1 MAATE
6 SNHRDDLSMLR
17 DAYVYLLSRALVNR
31 QEIRDLAEPGVEYN
45 KFKHNPIDQVI
56 DWANPNLDV
65 ANSETWV
72 AVDADHPVRLVI
84 PTIEGRYFTVQVIDQ
99 WGETITNINPR
110 KFPLGASGEFFFVAP
125 DNRASLPNDSSV
137 IVLRS
142 RKAKILA
149 RIEIAD
155 DAETA
160 TELQRQLQLDAAENT
175 DILPP
180 ISVPDFGNDTLLGI
194 EIFDHAEDLVAGIPD
209 VAPRAAE
216 LQVLVQHMADRA
228 RGESWRQ
235 GAEQSLRNEII
246 PAFLQFAMTE
256 AGVVQNGWFG
266 TIVIGVYGE
275 HVDIRTAANLIGI
288 WANVS
293 SEVIYFV
300 ATRDS
305 AGEPFDGNATYLLDF
320 APDTQPQHVVLVV
333 EPG

>member
-1 MAATE
+1 
-6 SNHRDDLSMLR
+6 MLR